1 MLILR
6 DGCIVVGDGET
17 EPFYGSML
25 VEGGRIAAVEPRSY
39 RGGRGDRVLELH
51 GSLLMPGAIDPHA
64 HAVAP
69 GPRFASGTPGVSLE
83 ETLGNL
89 RRHLAQGH
97 TTVVDCDG
105 FKVPAETEEVRH
117 RQPVRV
123 ESATVHFEPMWA
135 VADSTDGTG
144 LAAAHREMTAADMAK
159 QGACL
164 IGEVGAGMTLGGG
177 GQDYMYIPA
186 AIYRATGVRLRA
198 REAAALKYAVL
209 GRHIKPGS
217 PDREQLQ
224 RLLQEFGLGETLGV
238 DAVVALIEESVL
250 PPFQG
255 ALAGIVESAKLA
267 NELELPALVHN
278 SAPSDEACREAATIA
293 GSRLIAGHT
302 NHGTFTVEEAIDSA
316 TWMKE
321 HGAYVEVDTFD
332 SWGLRELE
340 PRATT
345 LLALVGRGLA
355 DLLATDY
362 AAGHWDGVYEAVE
375 DIWRTGAQSLK
386 VAVAMA
392 TGNVAKAV
400 PEIGSSRGILRA
412 GYLADVVVSHPQHPS
427 LINLVMVGGEMAYEP
442 GASASLTWDAQ

>member
-1 MLILR
+1 M
-6 DGCIVVGDGET
+6 
-17 EPFYGSML
+17 
-25 VEGGRIAAVEPRSY
+25 
-39 RGGRGDRVLELH
+39 
-51 GSLLMPGAIDPHA
+51 
-64 HAVAP
+64 
-69 GPRFASGTPGVSLE
+69 
-83 ETLGNL
+83 
-89 RRHLAQGH
+89 
-97 TTVVDCDG
+97 
-105 FKVPAETEEVRH
+105 
-117 RQPVRV
+117 
-123 ESATVHFEPMWA
+123 
-135 VADSTDGTG
+135 
-144 LAAAHREMTAADMAK
+144 
-159 QGACL
+159 
-164 IGEVGAGMTLGGG
+164 
-177 GQDYMYIPA
+177 
-186 AIYRATGVRLRA
+186 
-198 REAAALKYAVL
+198 
-209 GRHIKPGS
+209 
-217 PDREQLQ
+217 
-224 RLLQEFGLGETLGV
+224 
-238 DAVVALIEESVL
+238 
-250 PPFQG
+250 
-255 ALAGIVESAKLA
+255 
-267 NELELPALVHN
+267 VHN